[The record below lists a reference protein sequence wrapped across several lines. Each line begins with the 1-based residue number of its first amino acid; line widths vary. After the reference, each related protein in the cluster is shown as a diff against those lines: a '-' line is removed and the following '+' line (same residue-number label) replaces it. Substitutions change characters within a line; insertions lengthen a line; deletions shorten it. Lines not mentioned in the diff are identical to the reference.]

1 MKSETMTIQQLAD
14 ELRDAQ
20 SGAPAEIPDGMLVA
34 RVLDGDRDAFEFLVR
49 KHQASLFRRAR
60 WMGLD
65 ADTAADMVQ
74 DALLKAYTNLGSC
87 RDPTRFG
94 YWVGRILRN
103 RILDFLKSADRRGI
117 PLSPSLPANC
127 GDPELEQTRSRL
139 RNLLQDALAALP
151 DEQREAFLMK
161 HGEGCSYDEMA
172 ELADTSVSAMKMRV
186 HRARETLRAHLDGL
200 RPTLRCDA
208 EPE

>member
-1 MKSETMTIQQLAD
+1 MKTETMTMQQVAD
-14 ELRDAQ
+14 ESRDAQ
-20 SGAPAEIPDGMLVA
+20 SGVAVEIPDGMLVT
-34 RVLDGDRDAFEFLVR
+34 RVLAGDRGAFELLIR

-65 ADTAADMVQ
+65 ADTSSDMVQ
-74 DALLKAYTNLGSC
+74 DTLVKAYTNLGSC
-87 RDPTRFG
+87 RDPNRFG
-94 YWVGRILRN
+94 YWIGRILRN

-127 GDPELEQTRSRL
+127 GDPELEEVRSTL

-151 DEQREAFLMK
+151 AEQREAFLMK

-186 HRARETLRAHLDGL
+186 HRARETLQAHLRGL
-200 RPTLRCDA
+200 ASDS
-208 EPE
+208 EM